1 MKRLINQLFTKE
13 EIIAGLHGEDN
24 ERTMKIKGNRGSCA
38 NTVFTFHSFFSAAIR
53 TAFFQDDDEK
63 LDGFWEYEGKL
74 SRGNQRRG
82 HISRTKHP

>member
-13 EIIAGLHGEDN
+13 EIMAGLHGEDN
-24 ERTMKIKGNRGSCA
+24 ERTMKIKGNRGSRT
-38 NTVFTFHSFFSAAIR
+38 NTVLIFHLSFLAAIR

-74 SRGNQRRG
+74 IRGNQRRG
-82 HISRTKHP
+82 HIFRTKHP